1 MSFTPQSVHAML
13 QTRGEPVTLRRLV
26 AGAPPIDVTVLAKI
40 DDAADSELA
49 SNMAQFQRRVV
60 ISDLEIA
67 AAGWPGPVKRNDQ
80 VIAQTKT
87 LTVLA
92 SDPVIIGS
100 TTIMH
105 RIKAQGG

>member
-1 MSFTPQSVHAML
+1 
-13 QTRGEPVTLRRLV
+13 
-26 AGAPPIDVTVLAKI
+26 VTVLAKI
-40 DDAADSELA
+40 DDAQDSELA
-49 SNMAQFQRRVV
+49 SNMAQFKRRVV

-80 VIAQTKT
+80 IIAATKT

-100 TTIMH
+100 TTVMH
-105 RIKAQGG
+105 RITAQGG